1 MEGYRLSM
9 QGITKIY
16 GNIAA
21 IEGVNFSVEKGE
33 VHALIGENGAG
44 KSTLLNILSGVR
56 DANAGEI
63 RVDGELVHMKNPLSA
78 RQAGIAM
85 IHQELQ
91 HVPELSVAQ
100 NMFLGRPLTK
110 YKGVFVD
117 KKAQYERAK
126 VILKRLD
133 PSINPD
139 EPIKN
144 LKVAQQQI
152 VEIARALLDEA
163 KIIAM
168 DEPTSSLT
176 PTEFD
181 RLAELISDLKAMKV
195 SVIYVSHKMNEIFK
209 VCDRATIMRDGKQV
223 GVVNIKD
230 ETEETIVAKMIG
242 RKLVK
247 VPHLSFMTEK
257 EILKVENLG
266 RDKAVL
272 PANFTVQAGEVLGI
286 AGLVGSGRT
295 ELLKLIAGI
304 DSKTSGSVS
313 VDGAQIH
320 HLNVTSA
327 IKAGIGLVPED
338 RKKEG
343 IIKERSVAVNMAL
356 PSMKNFTRTGLIQK
370 SKLDKV
376 ALSVMSDLNLR
387 PLNIEKHIGT
397 LSGGNQ
403 QKVII
408 GRWVAADA
416 KVFLF
421 DEPTRGI
428 DIGAKS
434 EIYNLIEKLAQEG
447 KAIVVVSSEMPEI
460 IRISD
465 RVLVMREGKIA
476 AELKGDDI
484 NEENIAQYAINDV
497 VNKNKFCN

>member
-1 MEGYRLSM
+1 MEQYSLMMRGISKSYSGVAAV
-9 QGITKIY
+9 QG
-16 GNIAA
+16 
-21 IEGVNFSVEKGE
+21 VDFSVRPGE

-56 DANAGEI
+56 AADAGDI
-63 RVDGELVHMKNPLSA
+63 LVEGLVIQMKNPLSA
-78 RQAGIAM
+78 RHAGIAM

-110 YKGVFVD
+110 LKGLFVD
-117 KKAQYERAK
+117 KKAQYKRA
-126 VILKRLD
+126 VAILRRLD
-133 PSINPD
+133 PTIDPD

-144 LKVAQQQI
+144 LKVSQQQI

-176 PTEFD
+176 PTEFE
-181 RLAELISDLKAMKV
+181 RLAELISDLKSMNV
-195 SVIYVSHKMNEIFK
+195 SLIYVSHKMNEIFK
-209 VCDRATIMRDGKQV
+209 VCDRATILRDGKQV
-223 GVVNIKD
+223 GVVNICD
-230 ETEETIVAKMIG
+230 ETEESIVTKMVG
-242 RKLVK
+242 RKIEKIHHHSYATARDVLRIEK
-247 VPHLSFMTEK
+247 LSR
-257 EILKVENLG
+257 G
-266 RDKAVL
+266 KAVQS
-272 PANFTVQAGEVLGI
+272 ATFSVRAGEVLGI

-304 DSKTSGSVS
+304 DAKTSGSIEVEG
-313 VDGAQIH
+313 VAVKNH
-320 HLNVTSA
+320 NVRSA
-327 IKAGIGLVPED
+327 IRAGIGLVPED

-343 IIKERSVAVNMAL
+343 IIKERSVKMNMVL
-356 PSMKNFTRTGLIQK
+356 PSMGRFTRYGLLNK
-370 SKLDKV
+370 NRLNKT
-376 ALSVMSDLNLR
+376 ALEVMTELRLR
-387 PLNIEKHIGT
+387 PLNIEKPIGT

-408 GRWVAADA
+408 GRWVSADN

-434 EIYNLIEKLAQEG
+434 EIYNLIEKLAQQE

-460 IRISD
+460 MRISD
-465 RVLVMREGKIA
+465 RVLVMREGKIIK
-476 AELKGDDI
+476 ELIGDEI
-484 NEENIAQYAINDV
+484 TEENIARYAINDMQ
-497 VNKNKFCN
+497 

>member
-1 MEGYRLSM
+1 MEQFCLTMRS
-9 QGITKIY
+9 INKTY
-16 GNIAA
+16 GSVAA
-21 IEGVNFSVEKGE
+21 VQDVDFSVRRGE

-56 DANAGEI
+56 AADSGEI
-63 RVDGELVHMKNPLSA
+63 SVEGQAIQMKNPLSA
-78 RQAGIAM
+78 RRAGIAM

-110 YKGVFVD
+110 YKGWFVD
-117 KKAQYERAK
+117 RKAQYARAK
-126 VILKRLD
+126 SILRRLD

-144 LKVAQQQI
+144 LKVSQQQI

-181 RLAELISDLKAMKV
+181 RLAELISDLKSMNV
-195 SVIYVSHKMNEIFK
+195 SLIYVSHKMNEIFK
-209 VCDRATIMRDGKQV
+209 VCDRATILRDGKQV
-223 GVVNIKD
+223 GVVNICD
-230 ETEETIVAKMIG
+230 ETEESIVTKMVG
-242 RKLVK
+242 RKIEK
-247 VPHLSFMTEK
+247 VQHQSFVTDQEVLRI
-257 EILKVENLG
+257 EELG
-266 RDKAVL
+266 RDSAVL
-272 PANFTVQAGEVLGI
+272 PASFSVQAGEVLGI

-304 DSKTSGSVS
+304 DAKTSGRVLI
-313 VDGAQIH
+313 DGAPVKN
-320 HLNVTSA
+320 LNVSSA
-327 IKAGIGLVPED
+327 IRAGIGLVPED

-343 IIKERSVAVNMAL
+343 IIKERAVKMNMAL
-356 PSMKNFTRTGLIQK
+356 PSMGKFTRYGLLKNARLNQI
-370 SKLDKV
+370 
-376 ALSVMSDLNLR
+376 ALEVMSDLKLR
-387 PLNIEKHIGT
+387 PLNIDKPIGT

-408 GRWVAADA
+408 GRWVAADN

-428 DIGAKS
+428 DIVAKS
-434 EIYNLIEKLAQEG
+434 EIYNLIEKLARQG

-465 RVLVMREGKIA
+465 RVLVMREGKVTK
-476 AELKGDDI
+476 ELKGDAI
-484 NEENIAQYAINDV
+484 TEENIARYAINDLT
-497 VNKNKFCN
+497 

>member
-1 MEGYRLSM
+1 MEQYCLTMRGISKSYSGVAAV
-9 QGITKIY
+9 QGVDF
-16 GNIAA
+16 A
-21 IEGVNFSVEKGE
+21 VRPGE

-56 DANAGEI
+56 AADSGEI
-63 RVDGELVHMKNPLSA
+63 RVEGQVIQMKNPLSA
-78 RQAGIAM
+78 RHAGIAM

-110 YKGVFVD
+110 MKGLFVD
-117 KKAQYERAK
+117 RKAQYKRA
-126 VILKRLD
+126 VAILRRLD

-144 LKVAQQQI
+144 LKVSQQQI

-176 PTEFD
+176 PTEFE
-181 RLAELISDLKAMKV
+181 RLAELISDLKSMNV
-195 SVIYVSHKMNEIFK
+195 SLIYVSHKMNEIFK
-209 VCDRATIMRDGKQV
+209 VCDRATILRDGKQV
-223 GVVNIKD
+223 GVVNICD
-230 ETEETIVAKMIG
+230 ETEETIVTKMVG
-242 RKLVK
+242 RKIEK
-247 VPHLSFMTEK
+247 VQHHSHATQREVLRVDDLS
-257 EILKVENLG
+257 
-266 RDKAVL
+266 RDKAVRN
-272 PANFTVQAGEVLGI
+272 ASFSVKAGEVLGI

-304 DSKTSGSVS
+304 DAKTGGSIE
-313 VDGAQIH
+313 VDGVVVKKH
-320 HLNVTSA
+320 NVSSA
-327 IKAGIGLVPED
+327 IRAGIGLVPED

-343 IIKERSVAVNMAL
+343 IIKERAVKMNMAL
-356 PSMKNFTRTGLIQK
+356 PSMARFTRFGLLKK
-370 SKLDKV
+370 SQLNQTALD
-376 ALSVMSDLNLR
+376 VMTDLRLR
-387 PLNIEKHIGT
+387 PLNIDKPIGT

-408 GRWVAADA
+408 GRWVAADN

-434 EIYNLIEKLAQEG
+434 EIYNLIEKLAQQG

-460 IRISD
+460 MRISD
-465 RVLVMREGKIA
+465 RVLVMREGQITK
-476 AELKGDDI
+476 ELNGDDI
-484 NEENIAQYAINDV
+484 TEENIARYAINDV
-497 VNKNKFCN
+497 KKAV

>member
-1 MEGYRLSM
+1 MEQFCLTMRS
-9 QGITKIY
+9 INKTY
-16 GNIAA
+16 GSVAA
-21 IEGVNFSVEKGE
+21 VQDVDFSVRRGE

-56 DANAGEI
+56 AADSGEI
-63 RVDGELVHMKNPLSA
+63 SVEGQAIQMKNPLSA
-78 RQAGIAM
+78 RRAGIAM

-110 YKGVFVD
+110 YKGWFVD
-117 KKAQYERAK
+117 RKAQYARAK
-126 VILKRLD
+126 SILRRLD

-144 LKVAQQQI
+144 LKVSQQQI

-181 RLAELISDLKAMKV
+181 RLAELISDLKSMNV
-195 SVIYVSHKMNEIFK
+195 SLIYVSHKMNEIFK
-209 VCDRATIMRDGKQV
+209 VCDRATILRDGKQV
-223 GVVNIKD
+223 GVVNICD
-230 ETEETIVAKMIG
+230 ETEESIVTKMVG
-242 RKLVK
+242 RKIEK
-247 VPHLSFMTEK
+247 VQHQSFVTDQEVLRI
-257 EILKVENLG
+257 EELG
-266 RDKAVL
+266 RDSAVL
-272 PANFTVQAGEVLGI
+272 PASFSVQAGEVLGI

-304 DSKTSGSVS
+304 DAKTSGRVLI
-313 VDGAQIH
+313 DGVPVKN
-320 HLNVTSA
+320 LNVSSA
-327 IKAGIGLVPED
+327 IRAGIGLVPED

-343 IIKERSVAVNMAL
+343 IIKERAVKMNMAL
-356 PSMKNFTRTGLIQK
+356 PSMGKFTRYGLLKNARLNQIT
-370 SKLDKV
+370 LE
-376 ALSVMSDLNLR
+376 VMSDLKLR
-387 PLNIEKHIGT
+387 PLNIDKPIGT

-408 GRWVAADA
+408 GRWVAADN

-434 EIYNLIEKLAQEG
+434 EIYNLIEKLARQG

-465 RVLVMREGKIA
+465 RVLVMREGKVTK
-476 AELKGDDI
+476 ELKGDAI
-484 NEENIAQYAINDV
+484 TEENIARYAINDLT
-497 VNKNKFCN
+497 

>member
-1 MEGYRLSM
+1 MEQYCLTMRGISKSYSGVAAV
-9 QGITKIY
+9 QG
-16 GNIAA
+16 
-21 IEGVNFSVEKGE
+21 VDFSVRPGE

-56 DANAGEI
+56 AADSGEI
-63 RVDGELVHMKNPLSA
+63 LVEGQVIQMKNPLSA
-78 RQAGIAM
+78 RHAGIAM

-110 YKGVFVD
+110 MKGLFVD
-117 KKAQYERAK
+117 RKAQYKRA
-126 VILKRLD
+126 VAILRRLD

-144 LKVAQQQI
+144 LKVSQQQI

-176 PTEFD
+176 PTEFE
-181 RLAELISDLKAMKV
+181 RLAELISDLKSMNV
-195 SVIYVSHKMNEIFK
+195 SLIYVSHKMNEIFK
-209 VCDRATIMRDGKQV
+209 VCDRATILRDGKQV
-223 GVVNIKD
+223 GVVNICD
-230 ETEETIVAKMIG
+230 ETEETIVTKMVG
-242 RKLVK
+242 RKIEK
-247 VPHLSFMTEK
+247 VQHHSYATERIVLS
-257 EILKVENLG
+257 VEDLS
-266 RDKAVL
+266 RDKAVRN
-272 PANFTVQAGEVLGI
+272 ATFSVKAGEVLGI

-304 DSKTSGSVS
+304 DAKTGGNIEVEGVAVKKHNVS
-313 VDGAQIH
+313 
-320 HLNVTSA
+320 SA
-327 IKAGIGLVPED
+327 IRAGIGLVPED

-343 IIKERSVAVNMAL
+343 IIKERAVKMNMAL
-356 PSMKNFTRTGLIQK
+356 PSMARFTRFGLLKK
-370 SKLDKV
+370 SQLNQTALD
-376 ALSVMSDLNLR
+376 VMTDLRLR
-387 PLNIEKHIGT
+387 PLNIEKTIGT

-408 GRWVAADA
+408 GRWVAADN

-434 EIYNLIEKLAQEG
+434 EIYNLIEKLAQQG

-465 RVLVMREGKIA
+465 RVLVMREGQITK
-476 AELKGDDI
+476 ELNGDDI
-484 NEENIAQYAINDV
+484 TEENIARYAINDV
-497 VNKNKFCN
+497 KKAV

>member
-1 MEGYRLSM
+1 MEQYSLTMRGISKSYSGVAAV
-9 QGITKIY
+9 QG
-16 GNIAA
+16 
-21 IEGVNFSVEKGE
+21 VDFSVRPGE

-56 DANAGEI
+56 AADSGEI
-63 RVDGELVHMKNPLSA
+63 LVEGQVIQMKNPLSA
-78 RQAGIAM
+78 RHAGIAM
-85 IHQELQ
+85 IDQELQ

-110 YKGVFVD
+110 LKGLFVD
-117 KKAQYERAK
+117 RKAQYKRA
-126 VILKRLD
+126 VAILRRLD
-133 PSINPD
+133 PGIDPD

-144 LKVAQQQI
+144 LKVSQQQI

-176 PTEFD
+176 PTEFE
-181 RLAELISDLKAMKV
+181 RLAELISDLKSMNV
-195 SVIYVSHKMNEIFK
+195 SLIYVSHKMNEIFK
-209 VCDRATIMRDGKQV
+209 VCDRATILRDGKQV
-223 GVVNIKD
+223 GVVNICD
-230 ETEETIVAKMIG
+230 ETEETIVTKMVG
-242 RKLVK
+242 RKIEK
-247 VPHLSFMTEK
+247 VHHHSYATGREVLRVEGLS
-257 EILKVENLG
+257 
-266 RDKAVL
+266 RDNAVRS
-272 PANFTVQAGEVLGI
+272 ATFSVTAGEVLGI

-304 DSKTSGSVS
+304 DAKTGGSIEVEGVAVKNHNVS
-313 VDGAQIH
+313 
-320 HLNVTSA
+320 SA
-327 IKAGIGLVPED
+327 IRAGIGLVPED

-343 IIKERSVAVNMAL
+343 IIKERAVKMNMAL
-356 PSMKNFTRTGLIQK
+356 PSMGRFTRYGLLKRNQ
-370 SKLDKV
+370 LDKT
-376 ALSVMSDLNLR
+376 ALNVMTDLRLR
-387 PLNIEKHIGT
+387 PLNIEKPIGT

-408 GRWVAADA
+408 GRWVAADN

-434 EIYNLIEKLAQEG
+434 EIYNLIEKLAQQG

-465 RVLVMREGKIA
+465 RVLVMREGKITK
-476 AELKGDDI
+476 ELNGDEI
-484 NEENIAQYAINDV
+484 TEENIARYAINDV
-497 VNKNKFCN
+497 N

>member
-1 MEGYRLSM
+1 MEQYCLTMR
-9 QGITKIY
+9 GIGKTY
-16 GNIAA
+16 GNAVA
-21 IEGVNFSVEKGE
+21 IQDVDFSVKRGE

-56 DANAGEI
+56 ASDTGEI
-63 RVDGELVHMKNPLSA
+63 TVDGKVIQLKNPLSA

-110 YKGVFVD
+110 YKGWFVD
-117 KKAQYERAK
+117 KKAQYARAK
-126 VILKRLD
+126 LILRRLD
-133 PSINPD
+133 PSIDPD

-144 LKVAQQQI
+144 LKVSQQQI

-176 PTEFD
+176 PTEFE
-181 RLAELISDLKAMKV
+181 RLAELISDLKSMQV
-195 SVIYVSHKMNEIFK
+195 SLIYVSHKMNEIFK
-209 VCDRATIMRDGKQV
+209 ICDRATILRDGKQV
-223 GVVNIKD
+223 GVVNICD
-230 ETEETIVAKMIG
+230 ETEETIVTKMVG
-242 RKLVK
+242 RKIEK
-247 VPHLSFMTEK
+247 VRHQSFVTDR
-257 EILKVENLG
+257 EILRVEGLG
-266 RDKAVL
+266 RDKAVF
-272 PANFTVQAGEVLGI
+272 PASFSVQAGEVLGI

-304 DSKTSGSVS
+304 DVKTSGSVR
-313 VDGAQIH
+313 VGGRPVKN
-320 HLNVTSA
+320 LNVRSA
-327 IKAGIGLVPED
+327 IRAGIGLVPED

-343 IIKERSVAVNMAL
+343 IIKERAVKMNVAL
-356 PSMKNFTRTGLIQK
+356 PSMGNFTRYGLLK
-370 SKLDKV
+370 KRKLNQV
-376 ALSVMSDLNLR
+376 AQEVMTDLKLR
-387 PLNIEKHIGT
+387 PLNIEKPIGT

-408 GRWVAADA
+408 GRWLAADNT
-416 KVFLF
+416 VFLF

-434 EIYNLIEKLAQEG
+434 EIYNLIEKLAQQG

-465 RVLVMREGKIA
+465 RVIVMREGKITI
-476 AELKGDDI
+476 ELKGDDI
-484 NEENIAQYAINDV
+484 TEENIARYAINDP
-497 VNKNKFCN
+497 N

>member
-1 MEGYRLSM
+1 MEQFCLTMRS
-9 QGITKIY
+9 INKTY
-16 GNIAA
+16 GSVAA
-21 IEGVNFSVEKGE
+21 VQDVDFSVRRGE

-56 DANAGEI
+56 AADSGEI
-63 RVDGELVHMKNPLSA
+63 SVEGQAIQMKNPLSA
-78 RQAGIAM
+78 RRAGIAM

-110 YKGVFVD
+110 YKGWFVD
-117 KKAQYERAK
+117 RKAQYARAK
-126 VILKRLD
+126 SILRRLD

-144 LKVAQQQI
+144 LKVSQQQI

-181 RLAELISDLKAMKV
+181 RLAELISDLKSMNV
-195 SVIYVSHKMNEIFK
+195 SLIYVSHKMNEIFK
-209 VCDRATIMRDGKQV
+209 VCDRATILRDGKQV
-223 GVVNIKD
+223 GVVNICD
-230 ETEETIVAKMIG
+230 ETEESIVTKMVG
-242 RKLVK
+242 RKIEK
-247 VPHLSFMTEK
+247 VQHQSFVTDQEVLRI
-257 EILKVENLG
+257 EELG
-266 RDKAVL
+266 RDSAVL
-272 PANFTVQAGEVLGI
+272 PASFSVQAGEVLGI

-304 DSKTSGSVS
+304 DAKTSGRVLI
-313 VDGAQIH
+313 DGAPVKN
-320 HLNVTSA
+320 LNVSSA
-327 IKAGIGLVPED
+327 IRAGIGLVPED

-343 IIKERSVAVNMAL
+343 IIKERAVKMNMAL
-356 PSMKNFTRTGLIQK
+356 PSMGKFTRYGLLKNARLNQI
-370 SKLDKV
+370 
-376 ALSVMSDLNLR
+376 ALEVMSDLKLR
-387 PLNIEKHIGT
+387 PLNIDKPIGT

-408 GRWVAADA
+408 GRWVAADN

-434 EIYNLIEKLAQEG
+434 EIYNLIEKLARQG

-465 RVLVMREGKIA
+465 RVLVMREGKVTK
-476 AELKGDDI
+476 ELKGDAI
-484 NEENIAQYAINDV
+484 TEENIARYAINDLT
-497 VNKNKFCN
+497 

>member
-1 MEGYRLSM
+1 MEQFCLTMR
-9 QGITKIY
+9 GINKTY
-16 GNIAA
+16 GSAA
-21 IEGVNFSVEKGE
+21 AVQDVDFSVRHGE

-56 DANAGEI
+56 ATDSGEI
-63 RVDGELVHMKNPLSA
+63 QVEGQTILMKNPLSA

-100 NMFLGRPLTK
+100 NMFLGRPLTQCQ
-110 YKGVFVD
+110 GLFVD
-117 KKAQYERAK
+117 KKAQYARAK
-126 VILKRLD
+126 AILRRLD
-133 PSINPD
+133 PTIDPN

-144 LKVAQQQI
+144 LKVSQQQI

-176 PTEFD
+176 PREFD
-181 RLAELISDLKAMKV
+181 RLAELIADLKSMNVAL
-195 SVIYVSHKMNEIFK
+195 IYVSHKMNEIFK
-209 VCDRATIMRDGKQV
+209 VCDRATILRDGKQV
-223 GVVNIKD
+223 GVVNICD
-230 ETEETIVAKMIG
+230 ETEETIVTKMVG
-242 RKLVK
+242 RKIEK
-247 VPHLSFMTEK
+247 VQHHSYVTDK
-257 EILKVENLG
+257 EILRVEDLG

-272 PANFTVQAGEVLGI
+272 SASLSVQAGEVLGI
-286 AGLVGSGRT
+286 AGLVGAGRT

-304 DSKTSGSVS
+304 DAKTSGQVLVEGSPVKK
-313 VDGAQIH
+313 
-320 HLNVTSA
+320 LNVSSA

-343 IIKERSVAVNMAL
+343 IIKERAVKMNMAL
-356 PSMKNFTRTGLIQK
+356 PSMSNFTRYGWLKKT
-370 SKLDKV
+370 KLNQL
-376 ALSVMSDLNLR
+376 ALEVMTDLNLR
-387 PLNIEKHIGT
+387 PLNIDKPIGT

-408 GRWVAADA
+408 GRWVAADN

-434 EIYNLIEKLAQEG
+434 EIYNLIEKLAKQG

-465 RVLVMREGKIA
+465 RVLVMREGKITR
-476 AELKGDDI
+476 ELKGDDI
-484 NEENIAQYAINDV
+484 TEENIARYAINDL
-497 VNKNKFCN
+497 N

>member
-1 MEGYRLSM
+1 MEQYSLTMRGISKSYSGVAAV
-9 QGITKIY
+9 QG
-16 GNIAA
+16 
-21 IEGVNFSVEKGE
+21 VDFSVRPGE

-56 DANAGEI
+56 AADSGEI
-63 RVDGELVHMKNPLSA
+63 LVEGQVIHMKNPLSA
-78 RQAGIAM
+78 RHAGIAM

-110 YKGVFVD
+110 LKGLFVD
-117 KKAQYERAK
+117 KKAQYKQA
-126 VILKRLD
+126 VSILRRLD
-133 PSINPD
+133 PSIDPD

-144 LKVAQQQI
+144 LKVSQQQI

-181 RLAELISDLKAMKV
+181 RLAELISDLKSMNV
-195 SVIYVSHKMNEIFK
+195 SLIYVSHKMNEIFK
-209 VCDRATIMRDGKQV
+209 VCDRATILRDGKQV
-223 GVVNIKD
+223 GVVNICD
-230 ETEETIVAKMIG
+230 ETEETIVTKMVG
-242 RKLVK
+242 RKIEK
-247 VPHLSFMTEK
+247 VQHHSHATDREVLRIED
-257 EILKVENLG
+257 LG
-266 RDKAVL
+266 RDKAVCS
-272 PANFTVQAGEVLGI
+272 ASFSVKAGEVLGI

-304 DSKTSGSVS
+304 DAKTSGSIQ
-313 VDGAQIH
+313 VDGVLVKNH
-320 HLNVTSA
+320 SVSSA
-327 IKAGIGLVPED
+327 IRAGIGLVPED

-343 IIKERSVAVNMAL
+343 IIKERAVKMNMAL
-356 PSMKNFTRTGLIQK
+356 PSMRQFIRFGLLNKTHLNQT
-370 SKLDKV
+370 
-376 ALSVMSDLNLR
+376 ALEVMTDLRLR
-387 PLNIEKHIGT
+387 PLDIEKTIGT

-408 GRWVAADA
+408 GRWVAADN

-434 EIYNLIEKLAQEG
+434 EIYNLIEKLAQQG

-465 RVLVMREGKIA
+465 RVLVMREGKITR
-476 AELKGDDI
+476 ELKGDDI
-484 NEENIAQYAINDV
+484 NEENIARYAINDV
-497 VNKNKFCN
+497 N

>member
-1 MEGYRLSM
+1 MEQYCLTMR
-9 QGITKIY
+9 GIGKTY
-16 GNIAA
+16 GNAVA
-21 IEGVNFSVEKGE
+21 IQDVDFSVKRGE

-56 DANAGEI
+56 ASDTGEI
-63 RVDGELVHMKNPLSA
+63 TVDGKVIQLKNPLSA

-110 YKGVFVD
+110 YKGWFVD
-117 KKAQYERAK
+117 KKAQYARAK
-126 VILKRLD
+126 LILRRLD
-133 PSINPD
+133 PSIDPD

-144 LKVAQQQI
+144 LKVSQQQI

-176 PTEFD
+176 PTEFE
-181 RLAELISDLKAMKV
+181 RLAELISDLKSMQV
-195 SVIYVSHKMNEIFK
+195 SLIYVSHKMNEIFK
-209 VCDRATIMRDGKQV
+209 ICDRATILRDGKQV
-223 GVVNIKD
+223 GVVNICD
-230 ETEETIVAKMIG
+230 ETEETIVTKMVG
-242 RKLVK
+242 RKIEK
-247 VPHLSFMTEK
+247 VRHQSFVTDR
-257 EILKVENLG
+257 EILRVEDLG
-266 RDKAVL
+266 RDKAVF
-272 PANFTVQAGEVLGI
+272 PASFSVQAGEVLGI

-304 DSKTSGSVS
+304 DVKTSGSVR
-313 VDGAQIH
+313 VGGRPVKN
-320 HLNVTSA
+320 LNVRSA
-327 IKAGIGLVPED
+327 IRAGIGLVPED

-343 IIKERSVAVNMAL
+343 IIKERAVKMNVAL
-356 PSMKNFTRTGLIQK
+356 PSMGNFTRYGLLK
-370 SKLDKV
+370 KRKLNQV
-376 ALSVMSDLNLR
+376 AQEVMTDLKLR
-387 PLNIEKHIGT
+387 PLNIEKPIGT

-408 GRWVAADA
+408 GRWLAADNT
-416 KVFLF
+416 VFLF

-434 EIYNLIEKLAQEG
+434 EIYNLIEKLAQQG

-465 RVLVMREGKIA
+465 RVIVMREGKITI
-476 AELKGDDI
+476 ELKGDDI
-484 NEENIAQYAINDV
+484 TEENIARYAINDP
-497 VNKNKFCN
+497 N

>member
-1 MEGYRLSM
+1 MEQYSLTMR
-9 QGITKIY
+9 GISKSY
-16 GNIAA
+16 SGVAA
-21 IEGVNFSVEKGE
+21 VKGVDFSVRPGE

-56 DANAGEI
+56 AADSGEI
-63 RVDGELVHMKNPLSA
+63 LVEGQVIQMKNPLSA
-78 RQAGIAM
+78 RHAGIAM

-110 YKGVFVD
+110 LKGLFVD
-117 KKAQYERAK
+117 RKAQYKRA
-126 VILKRLD
+126 VAILRRLD
-133 PSINPD
+133 PSIDPD
-139 EPIKN
+139 KPIKN
-144 LKVAQQQI
+144 LKVSQQQI

-176 PTEFD
+176 PTEFE
-181 RLAELISDLKAMKV
+181 RLAELISDLKSMNV
-195 SVIYVSHKMNEIFK
+195 SLIYVSHKMNEIFK
-209 VCDRATIMRDGKQV
+209 VCDRATILRDGKQV
-223 GVVNIKD
+223 GVVNICD
-230 ETEETIVAKMIG
+230 ETEETIVTKMVG
-242 RKLVK
+242 RKIEKMHHHSYATGREVLRVEG
-247 VPHLSFMTEK
+247 LS
-257 EILKVENLG
+257 
-266 RDKAVL
+266 RDNAVRS
-272 PANFTVQAGEVLGI
+272 ATFSVGAGEVLGI

-304 DSKTSGSVS
+304 DAKTGGSIEVEGVAVKNHNVS
-313 VDGAQIH
+313 
-320 HLNVTSA
+320 SA
-327 IKAGIGLVPED
+327 IRAGIGLVPED

-343 IIKERSVAVNMAL
+343 IIKERAVKMNMAL
-356 PSMKNFTRTGLIQK
+356 PSMGRFTRYGLLKRNQ
-370 SKLDKV
+370 LDKT
-376 ALSVMSDLNLR
+376 ALDVMTDLRLR
-387 PLNIEKHIGT
+387 PLNIEKPIGT

-408 GRWVAADA
+408 GRWVAADN

-434 EIYNLIEKLAQEG
+434 EIYNLIEKLAQQG

-465 RVLVMREGKIA
+465 RVLVMREGKITK
-476 AELKGDDI
+476 ELNGDEI
-484 NEENIAQYAINDV
+484 TEENIARYAINDV
-497 VNKNKFCN
+497 N

>member
-1 MEGYRLSM
+1 MERLSM
-9 QGITKIY
+9 HGITKIY
-16 GNIAA
+16 GSVAA
-21 IEGVNFSVEKGE
+21 IEGVDFSVRSGE

-63 RVDGELVHMKNPLSA
+63 KVDGQVVDVKSPLSA

-100 NMFLGRPLTK
+100 NMFLGRPLTT
-110 YKGVFVD
+110 YRGMFVN
-117 KKAQYERAK
+117 KEAQYERAAF
-126 VILKRLD
+126 ILKTLD
-133 PSINPD
+133 PSINPAT
-139 EPIKN
+139 PIKN

-152 VEIARALLDEA
+152 VEIARALLDDA

-176 PTEFD
+176 PTEFE
-181 RLAELISDLKAMKV
+181 RLAVLISDLKKMGVAL
-195 SVIYVSHKMNEIFK
+195 IYVSHKMDEIFK
-209 VCDRATIMRDGKQV
+209 VCDRATILRDGKQV

-230 ETEETIVAKMIG
+230 ETEESIVTKMVG
-242 RKLVK
+242 RKIDK
-247 VPHLSFMTEK
+247 AKHASFITDK
-257 EILKVENLG
+257 EILVVKGLARE
-266 RDKAVL
+266 
-272 PANFTVQAGEVLGI
+272 PAIKPADFSVHAGEVLGV
-286 AGLVGSGRT
+286 AGLVGAGRT

-304 DSKTSGSVS
+304 DTKTAGSIVIEGHELDKFNVS
-313 VDGAQIH
+313 V
-320 HLNVTSA
+320 A

-343 IIKERSVAVNMAL
+343 IIKARSVAVNMAL
-356 PSMKNFTRTGLIQK
+356 PSMKGFTVGGLIQK
-370 SKLDKV
+370 RKLDRV
-376 ALSVMSDLNLR
+376 ATEVMSDLNLR
-387 PLNIEKHIGT
+387 PLDIEKHIGT

-434 EIYNLIEKLAQEG
+434 EIYNLIEKLAKEG
-447 KAIVVVSSEMPEI
+447 KAIIVVSSEMPEI
-460 IRISD
+460 MRISD
-465 RVLVMREGKIA
+465 RVLVMREGRIA
-476 AELKGDDI
+476 KELKGDDI
-484 NEENIAQYAINDV
+484 NEDNIAQYAINDV
-497 VNKNKFCN
+497 VNRH

>member
-1 MEGYRLSM
+1 MEQYSLTMRGISKSYSGVAAV
-9 QGITKIY
+9 QG
-16 GNIAA
+16 
-21 IEGVNFSVEKGE
+21 VDFSVRPGE

-56 DANAGEI
+56 AADSGEI
-63 RVDGELVHMKNPLSA
+63 LVEGQVIQMKNPLSA
-78 RQAGIAM
+78 RHAGIAM

-110 YKGVFVD
+110 LKGLFVD
-117 KKAQYERAK
+117 RKAQYKRA
-126 VILKRLD
+126 VAILRRLD
-133 PSINPD
+133 PSIDPD

-144 LKVAQQQI
+144 LKVSQQQI

-176 PTEFD
+176 PTEFE
-181 RLAELISDLKAMKV
+181 RLAELISDLKSMNV
-195 SVIYVSHKMNEIFK
+195 SLIYVSHKMNEIFK
-209 VCDRATIMRDGKQV
+209 VCDRATILRDGKQV
-223 GVVNIKD
+223 GVVNICD
-230 ETEETIVAKMIG
+230 ETEETIVTKMVG
-242 RKLVK
+242 RKIEKMHHHSYATGREVLRVEG
-247 VPHLSFMTEK
+247 LS
-257 EILKVENLG
+257 
-266 RDKAVL
+266 RDNAVRS
-272 PANFTVQAGEVLGI
+272 ATFSVGAGEVLGI

-304 DSKTSGSVS
+304 DAKTGGSIEVEGVAVKNHNVS
-313 VDGAQIH
+313 
-320 HLNVTSA
+320 SA
-327 IKAGIGLVPED
+327 IRAGIGLVPED

-343 IIKERSVAVNMAL
+343 IIKERAVKMNMAL
-356 PSMKNFTRTGLIQK
+356 PSMGRFTRYGLLKRNQ
-370 SKLDKV
+370 LDKT
-376 ALSVMSDLNLR
+376 ALDVMTDLRLR
-387 PLNIEKHIGT
+387 PLNIEKPIGT

-408 GRWVAADA
+408 GRWVAADN

-434 EIYNLIEKLAQEG
+434 EIYNLIEKLAQQG

-465 RVLVMREGKIA
+465 RVLVMREGKITK
-476 AELKGDDI
+476 ELNGDEI
-484 NEENIAQYAINDV
+484 TEENIARYAINDV
-497 VNKNKFCN
+497 N

>member
-1 MEGYRLSM
+1 MEQFCLTMR
-9 QGITKIY
+9 GINKTY
-16 GNIAA
+16 GSAA
-21 IEGVNFSVEKGE
+21 AVQNVDFSVRHGE

-56 DANAGEI
+56 AADSGEI
-63 RVDGELVHMKNPLSA
+63 QVEGQTILMKNPLSA

-100 NMFLGRPLTK
+100 NMFLGRPLTQCQ
-110 YKGVFVD
+110 GLFVD
-117 KKAQYERAK
+117 KKAQYARAK
-126 VILKRLD
+126 AILKRLD
-133 PSINPD
+133 PTIDPN

-144 LKVAQQQI
+144 LKVSQQQI

-176 PTEFD
+176 PREFD
-181 RLAELISDLKAMKV
+181 RLAELIADLKSMNVAL
-195 SVIYVSHKMNEIFK
+195 IYVSHKMNEIFK
-209 VCDRATIMRDGKQV
+209 VCDRATILRDGKQV
-223 GVVNIKD
+223 GVVNICD
-230 ETEETIVAKMIG
+230 ETEETIVTKMVG
-242 RKLVK
+242 RKIEK
-247 VPHLSFMTEK
+247 VQHHSFVTDK
-257 EILKVENLG
+257 EILRVEHLG

-272 PANFTVQAGEVLGI
+272 SASFSVQAGEVLGI
-286 AGLVGSGRT
+286 AGLVGAGRT

-304 DSKTSGSVS
+304 DTKTSGQVW
-313 VDGAQIH
+313 VEGAAVKK
-320 HLNVTSA
+320 LNVSSA

-343 IIKERSVAVNMAL
+343 IIKERAVKMNMAL
-356 PSMKNFTRTGLIQK
+356 PSMSNFTRYGWLRK
-370 SKLDKV
+370 AKLNRL
-376 ALSVMSDLNLR
+376 ALEVMTDLNLR
-387 PLNIEKHIGT
+387 PLNIEKPIGT

-408 GRWVAADA
+408 GRWVAADN

-428 DIGAKS
+428 DIGAKA
-434 EIYNLIEKLAQEG
+434 EIYNLIEKLAKMG

-465 RVLVMREGKIA
+465 RVLVMREGKITR
-476 AELKGDDI
+476 ELKGDDI
-484 NEENIAQYAINDV
+484 TEENIARYAINDL
-497 VNKNKFCN
+497 N

>member
-1 MEGYRLSM
+1 MEQFCLTMRS
-9 QGITKIY
+9 INKTY
-16 GNIAA
+16 GSVAA
-21 IEGVNFSVEKGE
+21 VQDVDFSVRRGE

-56 DANAGEI
+56 AADSGEI
-63 RVDGELVHMKNPLSA
+63 SVEGQAIQMKNPLSA
-78 RQAGIAM
+78 RRAGIAM

-110 YKGVFVD
+110 YKGWFVD
-117 KKAQYERAK
+117 RKAQYARAIS
-126 VILKRLD
+126 ILRRLD

-144 LKVAQQQI
+144 LKVSQQQI

-181 RLAELISDLKAMKV
+181 RLAELISDLKSMNV
-195 SVIYVSHKMNEIFK
+195 SLIYVSHKMNEIFK
-209 VCDRATIMRDGKQV
+209 VCDRATILRDGRQV
-223 GVVNIKD
+223 GVVNICD
-230 ETEETIVAKMIG
+230 ETEESIVTKMVG
-242 RKLVK
+242 RKIEK
-247 VPHLSFMTEK
+247 VQHQSFVTDQEVLRI
-257 EILKVENLG
+257 EELG
-266 RDKAVL
+266 RDSAVL
-272 PANFTVQAGEVLGI
+272 PASFSVQAGEVLGI

-304 DSKTSGSVS
+304 DAKTSGRVLI
-313 VDGAQIH
+313 DGAPVKN
-320 HLNVTSA
+320 LNVSSA
-327 IKAGIGLVPED
+327 IRAGIGLVPED

-343 IIKERSVAVNMAL
+343 IIKERAVKMNMAL
-356 PSMKNFTRTGLIQK
+356 PSMGKFTRYGLLKNARLNQI
-370 SKLDKV
+370 
-376 ALSVMSDLNLR
+376 ALEVMSDLKLR
-387 PLNIEKHIGT
+387 PLNIDKPIGT

-408 GRWVAADA
+408 GRWVAADN

-434 EIYNLIEKLAQEG
+434 EIYNLIEKLARQG

-465 RVLVMREGKIA
+465 RVLVMREGKVTK
-476 AELKGDDI
+476 ELKGDAI
-484 NEENIAQYAINDV
+484 TEENIARYAINDLT
-497 VNKNKFCN
+497 